1 MSSLLSPQIDF
12 VFKNIFGV
20 EGKEPLLIS
29 FLNSLFK
36 GNPVVKNLTL
46 GNTDI
51 CKTRHDGKS
60 NRLDVRATI
69 DDGTQL
75 DIEIQCHNTEEIP
88 QRALNYLANLMP
100 EVINEGESYVVSK
113 AIGIWILGENIIKKR
128 KAAITECYMA
138 TLPHDPEP
146 YYIDNMRLIFIELPK
161 FCP

>member
-60 NRLDVRATI
+60 NRLDV
-69 DDGTQL
+69 
-75 DIEIQCHNTEEIP
+75 
-88 QRALNYLANLMP
+88 
-100 EVINEGESYVVSK
+100 
-113 AIGIWILGENIIKKR
+113 
-128 KAAITECYMA
+128 
-138 TLPHDPEP
+138 
-146 YYIDNMRLIFIELPK
+146 
-161 FCP
+161 